1 MSAGTYPSL
10 LELADGRGGPIRGT
24 LGVSLVLHLCV
35 LMVVTG
41 LSFSRKHERPL
52 TSYEVSLVTLPVPA
66 QVAPSA
72 VEPAPAPASEPA
84 SDLPKPPAQTDRA
97 SDQQTT
103 TLVEA
108 DPAKGKATAPKV
120 APAPT
125 RQPLPEASESGKQ
138 PENPM
143 QDVLR
148 GIVMPPEA
156 PKLGSA
162 RPAPASPPGAPT
174 NDPKLEAA
182 QQKLR
187 KDIRSLVDPLTVPT
201 QAVPRDEPKVVATQ
215 RDVTKPAMAIQVPG
229 ADPGLN
235 QYLALV
241 QNKISSQWVAP
252 PVGLTGQRLQV
263 IIRFR
268 LDRSGTVTDVV
279 IEQTSG
285 NDYYDMAGQRAV
297 LKAGPLP
304 PFPRNVSE
312 RSLDAHFSFTVG
324 ERAG

>member
-66 QVAPSA
+66 QVEPSA
-72 VEPAPAPASEPA
+72 VEPA
-84 SDLPKPPAQTDRA
+84 SDLPKPPAQTDSA
-97 SDQQTT
+97 SDQRTT

-108 DPAKGKATAPKV
+108 DPAKGKAAAPKV

-125 RQPLPEASESGKQ
+125 QPSPPEARESGKQ

-143 QDVLR
+143 RDVLR
-148 GIVMPPEA
+148 GIVLPPEA

-162 RPAPASPPGAPT
+162 RPAPASAPAART
-174 NDPKLEAA
+174 NEPKVEDA

-187 KDIRSLVDPLTVPT
+187 KDIRSLVDPLTVPSPT
-201 QAVPRDEPKVVATQ
+201 VPLEESKVAARQ
-215 RDVTKPAMAIQVPG
+215 EEVTKPAMAIQVPG

-241 QNKISSQWVAP
+241 QNKISGQWAAP

-297 LKAGPLP
+297 LKASPLP

-324 ERAG
+324 EKAG

>member
-1 MSAGTYPSL
+1 
-10 LELADGRGGPIRGT
+10 
-24 LGVSLVLHLCV
+24 VSLVLHLCV

-41 LSFSRKHERPL
+41 LSFSAKHERPL
-52 TSYEVSLVTLPVPA
+52 ASYEVSLVTLPVPA
-66 QVAPSA
+66 QVEPSA
-72 VEPAPAPASEPA
+72 VEPAPPPPSEPA

-97 SDQQTT
+97 SDQRTT

-108 DPAKGKATAPKV
+108 DPAKGKAAAPKV
-120 APAPT
+120 APALT
-125 RQPLPEASESGKQ
+125 RPPLPEARESGKQ

-148 GIVMPPEA
+148 GIVLPPEA

-162 RPAPASPPGAPT
+162 RPAPASPPAAQT
-174 NDPKLEAA
+174 NEPKVEAA

-201 QAVPRDEPKVVATQ
+201 QAVPRDEPKVAAKQ
-215 RDVTKPAMAIQVPG
+215 EDVTKPAMAIQVPG
-229 ADPGLN
+229 ADPGFN

-241 QNKISSQWVAP
+241 QNKISSQWAAP

-297 LKAGPLP
+297 LKASPLP